1 MTNGFCWKHQQMV
14 LFPTLSSNKL
24 HLIIHFVFHYGCIP
38 IPPPPALRNNDNV
51 CFPLSGIVAEKQG
64 CDRGHQHLCAAG
76 GRAIAHKHQVLHP
89 QADRLGLD
97 QVPQL
102 HQGPLH
108 SDHAHYCE
116 L

>member
-1 MTNGFCWKHQQMV
+1 MTNGFCGKHQQMV
-14 LFPTLSSNKL
+14 LFPTLSLEQIAFNLYPFCVSLWL
-24 HLIIHFVFHYGCIP
+24 HSHSSP
-38 IPPPPALRNNDNV
+38 TLRNNDNV
-51 CFPLSGIVAEKQG
+51 FFPLSGIVAEKQG